1 MAGNGVRCLCSRH
14 INAWCSHCG
23 LSRRGDGNGS
33 GGANGDD
40 GGGADGVHGGRGDCD
55 VNGSSSGRGV
65 NEGGDDGDV
74 DGGILVVKV
83 LIVNQSYV
91 YSCPCIHV

>member
-1 MAGNGVRCLCSRH
+1 MRSTAE
-14 INAWCSHCG
+14 
-23 LSRRGDGNGS
+23 LSNVKKNICENFNVECGDGNGS
-33 GGANGDD
+33 GGATGDD
-40 GGGADGVHGGRGDCD
+40 GGGGDGVHGGRGDGD
-55 VNGSSSGRGV
+55 VNGGGSGRGV